1 MVADPNGGL
10 PPDAS
15 RTITRGDLD
24 AQQHVIPSRWDATM
38 SVLRKNWRNEM
49 QYFKDL
55 EQSCVVAFS
64 W

>member
-1 MVADPNGGL
+1 MSSSQAQVHPMVADPNGGL

-38 SVLRKNWRNEM
+38 SVLRKIEEHEM
-49 QYFKDL
+49 Q
-55 EQSCVVAFS
+55 
-64 W
+64 